1 MASTVR
7 RSRKES
13 PRTRVPVA
21 LRVGHDHD
29 HCRADAL
36 VDAEALCAQRGARL
50 TSTRRRVLE
59 IIWES
64 HAPIGAY
71 DILDALKR
79 EGRSAQPPT
88 VYRALDFLLSQGL
101 AHRITSLNAYI
112 GCTAPGRSHGAQMLI
127 CERCG
132 TVAELADGRIGE
144 TVSSAARAVG
154 FRITNQAL
162 EVVGI
167 CRACA
172 ESASGKSD

>member
-1 MASTVR
+1 M
-7 RSRKES
+7 
-13 PRTRVPVA
+13 PVA

-36 VDAEALCAQRGARL
+36 GDAEALCAQRGARL
-50 TSTRRRVLE
+50 TTTRRRVLE

-88 VYRALDFLLSQGL
+88 VYRALDFLLAQGL

-132 TVAELADGRIGE
+132 TVAELDDVRIGD
-144 TVSSAARAVG
+144 TVTSAARALG
-154 FRITNQAL
+154 FRIAHQAL
-162 EVVGI
+162 EVVGV
-167 CRACA
+167 CRDCA
-172 ESASGKSD
+172 EAAGPANKLA